1 MRTANGL
8 WNREKFLHRPLAV
21 FISQQDSLAQTDL
34 NCAPIIGRC

>member
-21 FISQQDSLAQTDL
+21 FISQQDSLAQTDSPF
-34 NCAPIIGRC
+34 NHHINHI